1 MHYTF
6 QIWDIRTHK
15 LKMDLPGHADEVSRC
30 FDKIELVINNI
41 VVLLI
46 TEYKER
52 TETMMHVMI
61 IRCTPL
67 IGVRTVKRWRLVARI
82 GSSSYG

>member
-1 MHYTF
+1 MLMLVGWNFEWTVALLMHYTF

-41 VVLLI
+41 VVLLR
-46 TEYKER
+46 ELR
-52 TETMMHVMI
+52 
-61 IRCTPL
+61 R
-67 IGVRTVKRWRLVARI
+67 
-82 GSSSYG
+82 